1 LIGIDVRAMLNSFF
15 QNIQILNSDR
25 RREFILRVLIISGVV
40 LVSMFMAYYTA
51 DIWSLEDLISHRLF
65 LLIPAAA
72 VVIAFI
78 KWPGLGVAILV
89 FSSLVVPF
97 ALGTGTQT
105 SINIA
110 VILLVLLLGLWVFK
124 MFAYDR
130 KITIVPSRTVAPIV
144 VFTVIVL
151 LAFLAGQVDWFYY
164 ADKAP
169 LRSQLGGVALFVLSV
184 GAFLLVG
191 NTVKDLRWLRII
203 TWVFLALA
211 AFYIFSQALPWTRGL
226 GRRVLEERVVSGS
239 IFWVWIIAL
248 SFSQAVY
255 NRQLR
260 MRWRIALAGLVLATY
275 YVSIGRYSAWTSGWL
290 PSVVAL
296 GVIILV
302 GSPRWS
308 VLVIGLAGVVG
319 FAKFDTI
326 NRLLLA
332 GDNSYSLMTR
342 LEAWRIV
349 FEIVKVNPFLGLGPS
364 NYYFYTPLFPIL
376 GYSVQFNSHN
386 NYVDIIAQTGILGL
400 LCFLWLA
407 WEIGLLGWKLRER
420 VPQGSFSSAY
430 VYGALGGLA
439 GSLAAAMLGDW
450 LIPFVYNIGLAG
462 FRASVLAWL
471 FLGGLVVIEKTF
483 RKTEVGS
490 P

>member
-1 LIGIDVRAMLNSFF
+1 MASI
-15 QNIQILNSDR
+15 
-25 RREFILRVLIISGVV
+25 
-40 LVSMFMAYYTA
+40 FMAYYTA
-51 DIWSLEDLISHRLF
+51 DISSPEDLIDHRLF
-65 LLIPAAA
+65 LLLPAVA
-72 VVIAFI
+72 VVLAFL
-78 KWPGLGVAILV
+78 KWPALGVVTLV

-124 MFAYDR
+124 MFIYDR
-130 KITIVPSRTVAPIV
+130 KITIIPSRTVTPIV

-151 LAFLAGQVDWFYY
+151 LAFLVGQLDWFYY

-169 LRSQLGGVALFVLSV
+169 MRSQLGGVALFLLSL
-184 GAFLLVG
+184 GAFLLVS
-191 NTVKDLRWLRII
+191 NTVKDLRWLQII
-203 TWVFLALA
+203 TWLFLTVAM
-211 AFYIFSQALPWTRGL
+211 FYIFSQVLPWTRGL

-248 SFSQAVY
+248 AFSQAVY
-255 NRQLR
+255 NRQLHI
-260 MRWRIALAGLVLATY
+260 RWRIALAGLVLATFY
-275 YVSIGRYSAWTSGWL
+275 ISIGRYSSWTSGWL

-302 GSPRWS
+302 ASPRWS
-308 VLVIGLAGVVG
+308 FLVFILGGIVALTKLDSV
-319 FAKFDTI
+319 

-332 GDNSYSLMTR
+332 DNSYSLMTR

-349 FEIVKVNPFLGLGPS
+349 LEIVKINPFLGLGPS

-386 NYVDIIAQTGILGL
+386 NYVDIIAQTGFLGL
-400 LCFLWLA
+400 LCFFWLA
-407 WEIGLLGWKLRER
+407 GEIGLLGWNLRER
-420 VPQGSFSSAY
+420 VPQGSFARAY

-471 FLGGLVVIEKTF
+471 FLGGLVVIESTF
-483 RKTEVGS
+483 HNNRVSSTS
-490 P
+490 